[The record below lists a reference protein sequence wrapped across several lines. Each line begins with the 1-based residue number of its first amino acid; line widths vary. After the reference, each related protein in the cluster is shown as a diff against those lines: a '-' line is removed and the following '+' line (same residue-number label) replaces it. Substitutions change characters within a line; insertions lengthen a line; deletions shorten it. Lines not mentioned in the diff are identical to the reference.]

1 MALGIFKISSLFS
14 FFEITQ
20 FSFLEFKHIKTTG
33 VKETKITDMNPV
45 DELSDAANDVLLE
58 EVENR
63 LKIKKFEETFKSH
76 DTNEISDE
84 DLKNSEKDFEL
95 LATTCWSILEKLKR
109 GYPYNEIKLKS
120 LTENIQTLKNYDGV
134 LNKEALYNII
144 NCLDLQDHVFTVSQ
158 TGTFL

>member
-1 MALGIFKISSLFS
+1 V
-14 FFEITQ
+14 ITQ

-58 EVENR
+58 EVEN
-63 LKIKKFEETFKSH
+63 KWEIKKFKETFKSH
-76 DTNEISDE
+76 DTNEISVEELKKSEE
-84 DLKNSEKDFEL
+84 DFKL
-95 LATTCWSILEKLKR
+95 LATTCWGILVKLKR
-109 GYPYNEIKLKS
+109 GLPYNEIKLKS

-134 LNKEALYNII
+134 LNKEALCNII
-144 NCLDLQDHVFTVSQ
+144 NCLNLQEQVFTVPQ